1 MSDISYLMWVKVL
14 SLVAAVGGFAWWQLH
29 DLKRLAKEREA
40 RKASEGSQKDP
51 SSTPS
56 TLS

>member
-29 DLKRLAKEREA
+29 ELKRLAKEREA
-40 RKASEGSQKDP
+40 RKASEASRDDP
-51 SSTPS
+51 TSTP
-56 TLS
+56 L

>member
-29 DLKRLAKEREA
+29 DLKRLAKQREA
-40 RKASEGSQKDP
+40 RKASEVGHKDP
-51 SSTPS
+51 GSTP
-56 TLS
+56 L